1 MNPQPGQMQ
10 QQYALAMARQK
21 QMHAMMARQQQ
32 AAGNAPASYSGPNHQ
47 PQVPAEM
54 NQPGLVNSPYR
65 GLPIEQPG
73 DVGFTAET
81 PEYVVSFE
89 NACQRGPI
97 STIQSIVSAE
107 ARSPAFLHHGLNV
120 ALSAGNTD
128 AVRYLLAAGAPIVRR
143 TPACIL
149 AAPPDQQIP
158 LFEIF
163 TQHGW
168 SPNTPGDY
176 GAVLLPKTV
185 TSLPLLRWFL
195 VHGANPNLGPQQS
208 SNDPASGPNFHSC
221 AALEAAAAHGSVEAV
236 RMILDAGAE
245 ISYGTP
251 LHYAAGAVPP
261 GTKSSGGPHPTSGAA
276 PQNMMRDAENKE
288 FDMSRIPVMGLLVER
303 GADVNQL
310 GESRLVAHHPIM
322 YAALAGAV
330 ERVRWLLEQGADPE
344 ARGAWGSAAEY
355 VATMGSDEM
364 KRVMEA
370 GIRARHGLSGE
381 AFPIRPRAHG

>member
-1 MNPQPGQMQ
+1 MNPQPGQME
-10 QQYALAMARQK
+10 QQYAMALARQK
-21 QMHAMMARQQQ
+21 QMQAMIARQQQ
-32 AAGNAPASYSGPNHQ
+32 AAGNAHAPNPATNHQ
-47 PQVPAEM
+47 PLVPADSSRLS
-54 NQPGLVNSPYR
+54 GFVRSPYD
-65 GLPIEQPG
+65 GHPMEQPA
-73 DVGFTAET
+73 DASFVGET

-89 NACQRGPI
+89 NACQRGPT
-97 STIQSIVSAE
+97 SAIQSIITAE

-120 ALSAGNTD
+120 ALSAGNTE
-128 AVRYLLAAGAPIVRR
+128 AVRYLLSAGAPIVRR
-143 TPACIL
+143 TPACIF

-158 LFEIF
+158 LFELF

-195 VHGANPNLGPQQS
+195 IHGANPNLGAQQA
-208 SNDPASGPNFHSC
+208 SNDPTSGPNFQSC

-245 ISYGTP
+245 IRFGTP
-251 LHYAAGAVPP
+251 LHYAAGAVPS
-261 GTKSSGGPHPTSGAA
+261 GTRPNGG

-288 FDMSRIPVMGLLVER
+288 FDMGRIPVMGLLVER

-370 GIRARHGLSGE
+370 GLRARHGRLSRE
-381 AFPIRPRAHG
+381 AFPIRARANG

>member
-1 MNPQPGQMQ
+1 MNPQSGQMD
-10 QQYALAMARQK
+10 QQYAMALARQK
-21 QMHAMMARQQQ
+21 QMQAIIARQQQ
-32 AAGNAPASYSGPNHQ
+32 AAGNAHAPNPANNY
-47 PQVPAEM
+47 PQLAPAEM
-54 NQPGLVNSPYR
+54 NRLSGFVRSPYE
-65 GLPIEQPG
+65 GPPTEQTT
-73 DVGFTAET
+73 DAGFPEET
-81 PEYVVSFE
+81 PEYVVAFE

-97 STIQSIVSAE
+97 STIQSIISAE

-120 ALSAGNTD
+120 ALGAGNTEV
-128 AVRYLLAAGAPIVRR
+128 VRYLLSAGAPIVRR
-143 TPACIL
+143 TPACIFT
-149 AAPPDQQIP
+149 APPDRQIP

-195 VHGANPNLGPQQS
+195 VHGANPNLGAQQA

-245 ISYGTP
+245 IRYGTP

-261 GTKSSGGPHPTSGAA
+261 GTRPSGGP
-276 PQNMMRDAENKE
+276 QNIMRDAENKE
-288 FDMSRIPVMGLLVER
+288 FDMSRIPVMDLLVER

-370 GIRARHGLSGE
+370 GLRARHGLSGE
-381 AFPIRPRAHG
+381 AFPIRPRANG